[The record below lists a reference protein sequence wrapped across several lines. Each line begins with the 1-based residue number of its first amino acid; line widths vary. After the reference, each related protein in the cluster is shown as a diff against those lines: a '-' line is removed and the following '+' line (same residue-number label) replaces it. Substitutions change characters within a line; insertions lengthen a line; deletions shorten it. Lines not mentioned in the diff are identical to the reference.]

1 MGGTGSAPVHSGESA
16 APRQCGACRPP
27 VPCFLCSRAQ
37 HCLMPHAE
45 RLSRAPHRPCPA
57 VWLGP
62 EGPARVPGTGS
73 NEQPHVCIEGA
84 PALCGREAR
93 PAGVAHAAVRT
104 RLHAGEST
112 SLPDHPRP
120 RHPMAGKGSLI
131 EAFMSQ
137 GRQGAPSAYSC
148 PFAGPCHGGPQIPAR
163 LPAQAP
169 GEGPAPGNRA
179 GVGALQQ
186 LHGGVGTVHGAA
198 RALRALVQEWRAL
211 MLDTMDVFLFGFL
224 QVCYLPE
231 CKPLDP
237 PNQRR
242 ASPNTARRQQCKQ
255 PLPVASAAYSQY
267 VRASS
272 ELALGDSDFA
282 AVYEAIVQ
290 SQP

>member
-1 MGGTGSAPVHSGESA
+1 
-16 APRQCGACRPP
+16 
-27 VPCFLCSRAQ
+27 
-37 HCLMPHAE
+37 
-45 RLSRAPHRPCPA
+45 
-57 VWLGP
+57 
-62 EGPARVPGTGS
+62 
-73 NEQPHVCIEGA
+73 
-84 PALCGREAR
+84 
-93 PAGVAHAAVRT
+93 
-104 RLHAGEST
+104 
-112 SLPDHPRP
+112 
-120 RHPMAGKGSLI
+120 
-131 EAFMSQ
+131 
-137 GRQGAPSAYSC
+137 
-148 PFAGPCHGGPQIPAR
+148 
-163 LPAQAP
+163 
-169 GEGPAPGNRA
+169 
-179 GVGALQQ
+179 
-186 LHGGVGTVHGAA
+186 
-198 RALRALVQEWRAL
+198 